1 MDSPVDYGE
10 VSKYLKESRGI
21 ESIPVKTEYHS
32 TWLDNSKAKFLL
44 DWQPNIGLK
53 KLIDLSWDY
62 QREVND
68 PRKIWYPV
76 KYEIHNKL
84 ITGLYF
90 FLSSSL
96 ADWPQFLGSN
106 RNGNNVNES
115 VPLTFKNDEPTFA
128 WTRDVGF
135 GLQGQYR
142 LIK

>member
-1 MDSPVDYGE
+1 MQDIDGKAIKRNFIHVDDLVKAIIQAILLPDKSNGHTFNISMDSPVDYGE

-68 PRKIWYPV
+68 PRKIWYP
-76 KYEIHNKL
+76 
-84 ITGLYF
+84 G
-90 FLSSSL
+90 
-96 ADWPQFLGSN
+96 
-106 RNGNNVNES
+106 
-115 VPLTFKNDEPTFA
+115 
-128 WTRDVGF
+128 
-135 GLQGQYR
+135 
-142 LIK
+142 